1 MVKVKI
7 FFILAVLLFVLYFL
21 FSFSPNSSKQTIGT
35 GVDIPQS
42 KDYMTQTAK
51 EATSTPI
58 TTPTKTVNTRPVLAP
73 VIESL
78 TPNFGPVGIKVEVKG
93 KNFTEKNNTVSFT
106 NSDYPDNVIPNIPS
120 DGTTLTFIVPVFS
133 KPACTYSTPACVHPY
148 IRVFPGVYIVS
159 VINSNGKSNSL
170 NFTIHFW
177 SEYAK
182 MFMNPVHASPT
193 GVSLSLTPNTTS
205 VAPNGTF
212 TVNVI
217 LNTSGQSSAGV
228 DLNKLRF
235 NPAILQ
241 VVDSNTSLPGVQI
254 APGTIMPTNVAN
266 TVDNTQGTITF
277 SQLTNPGT
285 TYTGTGTLATI
296 TFRAI
301 ASGSSNV
308 TFDFTSGSGIDTNV
322 AGNGV
327 DILQSVG
334 NGSYSVK

>member
-1 MVKVKI
+1 
-7 FFILAVLLFVLYFL
+7 
-21 FSFSPNSSKQTIGT
+21 
-35 GVDIPQS
+35 
-42 KDYMTQTAK
+42 MTYTA
-51 EATSTPI
+51 
-58 TTPTKTVNTRPVLAP
+58 
-73 VIESL
+73 
-78 TPNFGPVGIKVEVKG
+78 
-93 KNFTEKNNTVSFT
+93 T
-106 NSDYPDNVIPNIPS
+106 NSTGAS
-120 DGTTLTFIVPVFS
+120 
-133 KPACTYSTPACVHPY
+133 AQ
-148 IRVFPGVYIVS
+148 S
-159 VINSNGKSNSL
+159 VINITVPPSSNPPPSTK
-170 NFTIHFW
+170 FTIGQRVQTT
-177 SEYAK
+177 A
-182 MFMNPVHASPT
+182 NLNVRTPASPT
-193 GVSLSLTPNTTS
+193 GTLLGTQSLGSLGSVTGGPVANGGYIWWQIDYDNAPDGWSAEDFLTSTSVTPPPPPPVSGVSLSLSPNSTS

-334 NGSYSVK
+334 NGTYTVN